1 MKYEDLKYLLKTYG
15 YNPVGREDGDGIVMD
30 NGIVRVSFHKMP
42 TYSNSDRPN
51 AYKLV
56 CYTPSKKYDVL
67 ATSNRYIYTMNPDCY
82 FCLLQ
87 ELVKVLTDDPTKI
100 VKTFKDLY
108 MNSLLD
114 EVLG

>member
-1 MKYEDLKYLLKTYG
+1 MKYDELKYMLKDYG
-15 YNPVGREDGDGIVMD
+15 YKPIGREDGGVIAMD
-30 NGIVRVSFHKMP
+30 NGIVRVTFHRMP
-42 TYSNSDRPN
+42 GYCITANAN

-56 CYTPSKKYDVL
+56 CYIPGKKYDVL
-67 ATSNRYIYTMNPDCY
+67 ATSNQEIYNMNPDCY
-82 FCLLQ
+82 FCPLQ
-87 ELVKVLTDDPTKI
+87 ELVKVLTGDPTKI

>member
-67 ATSNRYIYTMNPDCY
+67 ATSNRDIYTMNPDCY